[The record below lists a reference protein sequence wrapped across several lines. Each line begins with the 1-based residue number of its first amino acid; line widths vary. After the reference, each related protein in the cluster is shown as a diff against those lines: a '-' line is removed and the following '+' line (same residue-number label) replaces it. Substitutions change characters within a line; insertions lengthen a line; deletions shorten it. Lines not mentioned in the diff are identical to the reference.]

1 MRLCSCS
8 HASKGDRKTYTG
20 QGRTKCL
27 GSLMCYG
34 SPFSHP
40 PICCSLSL
48 FDLGHGTGHLLGK
61 FRGHKTLISSRLALF
76 ILTEMASVSSELLQG
91 HCSPPNF
98 HRQHHTS
105 VWTVTSDTRSQSW
118 EESSRVVHEDFE
130 TGITVGA
137 GDVTKTY
144 RAVTCLCYRWSWLKG
159 VKSWGA
165 GKKATE
171 ENYVERCFQAGQ
183 GNQSPVLRGVDNFG
197 DNIVIQ

>member
-1 MRLCSCS
+1 MQVFVFRLWLSFPESSTRILIVIVLIVRLCSCS
-8 HASKGDRKTYTG
+8 HASKGDRKMYTG

-48 FDLGHGTGHLLGK
+48 FDLGHGTGHLLCK

-105 VWTVTSDTRSQSW
+105 V
-118 EESSRVVHEDFE
+118 
-130 TGITVGA
+130 
-137 GDVTKTY
+137 
-144 RAVTCLCYRWSWLKG
+144 
-159 VKSWGA
+159 
-165 GKKATE
+165 
-171 ENYVERCFQAGQ
+171 
-183 GNQSPVLRGVDNFG
+183 
-197 DNIVIQ
+197 